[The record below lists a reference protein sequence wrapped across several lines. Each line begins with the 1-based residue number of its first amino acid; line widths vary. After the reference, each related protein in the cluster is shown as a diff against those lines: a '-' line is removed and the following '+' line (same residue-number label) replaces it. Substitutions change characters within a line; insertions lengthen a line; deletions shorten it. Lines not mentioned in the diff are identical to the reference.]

1 MATDDR
7 TDVLVIGAGAAG
19 AAVAWRLARAGIG
32 VACLEQGDWVDPRTY
47 PHWRE
52 IGRAHV

>member
-19 AAVAWRLARAGIG
+19 AAVAWRLARAGI
-32 VACLEQGDWVDPRTY
+32 R
-47 PHWRE
+47 
-52 IGRAHV
+52 